1 MPGRDGIVG
10 LICLAASLVLLALTR
25 GLPGASLLV
34 PVGPGFYPRIVLGIT
49 AVFSVLLVF
58 NDYMSRRRSSSLAAS
73 PPAAANHGLVLLT
86 FTVVG
91 IYVAA
96 LPFFGYRIATFV
108 FVIALQALL
117 EPPHSGR
124 RWLLVLT
131 VALATAATTYI
142 AFEHYLSVLLPR
154 GRWTDW

>member
-10 LICLAASLVLLALTR
+10 LICLTASLVLLALTR

-58 NDYMSRRRSSSLAAS
+58 NDYMSRRRSRAPA
-73 PPAAANHGLVLLT
+73 PPPPAANHGLVLLT

-108 FVIALQALL
+108 FVIALQTLL
-117 EPPHSGR
+117 EPPRSGR
-124 RWLLVLT
+124 RWLLVLA

>member
-10 LICLAASLVLLALTR
+10 LICLTASLVLLALTR
-25 GLPGASLLV
+25 GLPEASLLV

-49 AVFSVLLVF
+49 AAFSVLLVF
-58 NDYMSRRRSSSLAAS
+58 NDWMSRRRSRVSAA
-73 PPAAANHGLVLLT
+73 PLPATANHGLVLLT

-96 LPFFGYRIATFV
+96 LPFLGYRIATSV
-108 FVIALQALL
+108 FVVALQALL
-117 EPPHSGR
+117 DPPRNTR
-124 RWLLVLT
+124 RWLLVLA
-131 VALATAATTYI
+131 VALATTAITYI

-154 GRWTDW
+154 GRWTNW

>member
-10 LICLAASLVLLALTR
+10 LICLTASLVLLALTR

-58 NDYMSRRRSSSLAAS
+58 NDYRSRRRSSAPATPS
-73 PPAAANHGLVLLT
+73 PAANHGLVLLT

-117 EPPHSGR
+117 EPPRSGR
-124 RWLLVLT
+124 RWLLVLA